1 MRMMVAA
8 VTACFVLAAA
18 PLNAEDGIKPGLWK
32 ITTVMI
38 NNGMKVP
45 PQVNTRCLTAEQAGN
60 LAEMFSPRFGG
71 VNSVCER
78 TAHEQS
84 SRKMSWQLQCKGQMN
99 MDVAGEFWF
108 DSSTHYTATIATKG
122 SMAGRQIFN
131 SISALEG
138 EYVGACR

>member
-1 MRMMVAA
+1 MRAII
-8 VTACFVLAAA
+8 AAA
-18 PLNAEDGIKPGLWK
+18 AGWLVFAALPSSAEDGIKPGLWK

-38 NNGMKVP
+38 NNGLKVP
-45 PQVNTRCLTAEQAGN
+45 PQASTRCLTAEQAGN
-60 LAEMFSPRFGG
+60 MAETFSPRFGG

-78 TAHEQS
+78 TAYERS
-84 SRKMSWQLQCKGQMN
+84 ERKMSWRLQCKGQMN

-122 SMAGRQIFN
+122 WMAGQLIFN

-138 EYVGACR
+138 EYAGAC